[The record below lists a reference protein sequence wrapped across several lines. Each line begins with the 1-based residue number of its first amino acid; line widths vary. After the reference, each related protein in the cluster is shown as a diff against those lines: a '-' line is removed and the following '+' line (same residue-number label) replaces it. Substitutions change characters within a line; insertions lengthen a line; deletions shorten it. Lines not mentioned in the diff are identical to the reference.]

1 MCVCD
6 SNIIWFERGRVSINE
21 CSTIAWLRPPIKQL
35 ICSSKFDIPSKKLS
49 IFFLFIEIYSVSI
62 IKLLDLP
69 KKTRVRYM
77 RPDWLRYLEISL
89 LVIISLTLLMV
100 MGCLCRK
107 CCIWCE
113 CCDDDDDENY
123 NKTDGV

>member
-1 MCVCD
+1 MTVTLSD
-6 SNIIWFERGRVSINE
+6 LKGTEFNQRMLDYRLTKAPDYTTYLFE
-21 CSTIAWLRPPIKQL
+21 
-35 ICSSKFDIPSKKLS
+35 KFDIPSKKLS
-49 IFFLFIEIYSVSI
+49 IFMFIKIYLVSI

-69 KKTRVRYM
+69 KKTHVRYM

-123 NKTDGV
+123 NKTEGV